1 MCNRGKS
8 CSILQTIPARQIQT
22 IPMEVDGSLC
32 PYNTDQLQTPLRGV
46 MLQ

>member
-8 CSILQTIPARQIQT
+8 CSILQTIPAQQIHT
-22 IPMEVDGSLC
+22 IPTEVDGSLC
-32 PYNTDQLQTPLRGV
+32 PHNTDQLQTPLGGV